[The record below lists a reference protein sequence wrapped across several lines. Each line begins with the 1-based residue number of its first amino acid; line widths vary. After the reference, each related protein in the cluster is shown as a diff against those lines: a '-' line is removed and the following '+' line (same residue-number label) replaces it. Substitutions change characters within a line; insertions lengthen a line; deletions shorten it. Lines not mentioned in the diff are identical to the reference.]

1 MSPRIL
7 AESLETP
14 IEERHE
20 VIVAGG
26 GASGLIAALASA
38 RMGRKVLLIEREG
51 CLGGTATSGYVAQ
64 YIGFF
69 NAERRAVA
77 GLPDELTRRIE
88 AAGGSDGFGDYMMA
102 EAAANPLTLRRFP
115 FNPEIVKMVAD
126 EMADEAGIETLFHA
140 RVVGVLKDAGIVGG
154 VIVETI
160 EGRRAHAAPVII
172 DATGD
177 ALIAERAGV
186 GMQPDGMGERQPNT
200 LCFRLSNVDV
210 PAFRALPREFKREK
224 AREGIA
230 TGELFWESMSFVST
244 PGGADAICLMS
255 RLQGLDPL
263 LEAEASE
270 LECQG
275 RTQIRSIHAFLKRE
289 VPGFGTSILAGIA
302 PRVGVRETRRIL
314 GQYTL
319 GTEDIMAGRQFADS
333 VALGAGPMD
342 MHEAGGTGVALAMPP
357 GPFEIPM
364 RCMVPETVGGLLVTG
379 RCISASRE
387 ANGGAR
393 HMATAMALGQAAG
406 VMAALASVE
415 SNSTLSIPP
424 APVRAAL
431 QGQGALIDGGAR

>member
-160 EGRRAHAAPVII
+160 EGRRAHAATPLFLSRWECGGKV
-172 DATGD
+172 AAPAARRRHCWCRGG
-177 ALIAERAGV
+177 IAAAISL
-186 GMQPDGMGERQPNT
+186 PWRQPG
-200 LCFRLSNVDV
+200 
-210 PAFRALPREFKREK
+210 
-224 AREGIA
+224 GI
-230 TGELFWESMSFVST
+230 V
-244 PGGADAICLMS
+244 
-255 RLQGLDPL
+255 
-263 LEAEASE
+263 
-270 LECQG
+270 
-275 RTQIRSIHAFLKRE
+275 
-289 VPGFGTSILAGIA
+289 
-302 PRVGVRETRRIL
+302 
-314 GQYTL
+314 
-319 GTEDIMAGRQFADS
+319 
-333 VALGAGPMD
+333 
-342 MHEAGGTGVALAMPP
+342 VALAARRRHSI
-357 GPFEIPM
+357 GSSGS
-364 RCMVPETVGGLLVTG
+364 RRHG
-379 RCISASRE
+379 CIGWR
-387 ANGGAR
+387 
-393 HMATAMALGQAAG
+393 Q
-406 VMAALASVE
+406 
-415 SNSTLSIPP
+415 
-424 APVRAAL
+424 
-431 QGQGALIDGGAR
+431 